1 MKQMAR
7 YGVGI
12 LGGLVLLAGLSGCG
26 WHLRGS
32 APTADMAARSTL
44 QAPVEVE
51 LSAAA
56 GTDAAL
62 LKALRQRMR
71 QHRLIETENS
81 TLRVQLGPTEW
92 HYSRLRANAAGDAQA
107 QLITLRQ
114 PLFVGGGEQV
124 LADEVLEVS
133 RDIQLDPAAMAA
145 SEQARRW
152 QQAEM
157 RQEMADRIL
166 RRLEALLAAP

>member
-1 MKQMAR
+1 MKHFAR
-7 YGVGI
+7 YLAGV
-12 LGGLVLLAGLSGCG
+12 VLLSTLAGCG

-32 APTADMAARSTL
+32 TAGAEGTARGAL
-44 QAPVEVE
+44 EVPVEVE
-51 LSAAA
+51 LSASA

-62 LKALRQRMR
+62 LKALRQRMK

-81 TLRVQLGPTEW
+81 TLRVQLGQTEW
-92 HYSRLRANAAGDAQA
+92 RYSRLRANAAGDAQA

-133 RDIQLDPAAMAA
+133 RDIQLDPTAMAA

-166 RRLEALLAAP
+166 RRLEALLAAS